1 MPDCEY
7 FEELCSL
14 SLDGALTRAEKRELD
29 AHLAECPACAAY
41 LEDLKFMRTAWEDIK
56 EPLPEALHEKIMGSV
71 MEEVKAKTEP
81 QKKKRRPPV
90 FTMIAA
96 AAACVMFALSGAVG
110 DMIGGLGV
118 ETPGP
123 AAEGRGT
130 SGADAAMEEIPKVK
144 TVTPPN
150 DEATPDEA
158 AASQPEAQPYLAPAS
173 DSNEA
178 QQEQQP
184 AEASPETDEKENRGA
199 VSSASDGQPGVA
211 VHFAQGDAPE
221 KNAAAELAVTLPDN
235 LLATGYGFCYVAV
248 GSGEPPALEEARL
261 MEKDG
266 GTYYFRIPNSVSSL
280 DGLRTLLQDAG
291 YETAL
296 RTDVGITTDENAR
309 FSLLIV
315 QVKE

>member
-41 LEDLKFMRTAWEDIK
+41 LEDLKFMRTAWGDIK
-56 EPLPEALHEKIMGSV
+56 EPLPEALHEKIMSGV
-71 MEEVKAKTEP
+71 MEEVQAKAEP

-96 AAACVMFALSGAVG
+96 AAACVMLVLSGAVG
-110 DMIGGLGV
+110 DMIGDFGV
-118 ETPGP
+118 EDPGP
-123 AAEGRGT
+123 AAEGRST
-130 SGADAAMEEIPKVK
+130 DEPDAAMEAVPEVMTELQPSS
-144 TVTPPN
+144 
-150 DEATPDEA
+150 EAAPDEA
-158 AASQPEAQPYLAPAS
+158 AAPQPEAQPYLAPA
-173 DSNEA
+173 DGGKE
-178 QQEQQP
+178 EDVQQP
-184 AEASPETDEKENRGA
+184 AASVPETSGKQSRGA
-199 VSSASDGQPGVA
+199 VSSENDAQPGVA

-296 RTDVGITTDENAR
+296 RTDVGITTDENAK

>member
-56 EPLPEALHEKIMGSV
+56 EPLPEALHEKIMSGV

-96 AAACVMFALSGAVG
+96 AAACVMLVLSGAVG
-110 DMIGGLGV
+110 DMLGGLGA
-118 ETPGP
+118 EDPGP
-123 AAEGRGT
+123 AAETRGT
-130 SGADAAMEEIPKVK
+130 DGTGASMEKMPEVK
-144 TVTPPN
+144 MVAPPPS
-150 DEATPDEA
+150 EAEPDT
-158 AASQPEAQPYLAPAS
+158 ASAEEQPTEEQPDLAPAS
-173 DSNEA
+173 GDTP
-178 QQEQQP
+178 QESGETPAAPSETGKQP
-184 AEASPETDEKENRGA
+184 PAV
-199 VSSASDGQPGVA
+199 VSSASGEQPGA
-211 VHFAQGDAPE
+211 VMYFVPGAETG

-235 LLATGYGFCYVAV
+235 LLATSYGFCYVAV
-248 GSGEPPALEEARL
+248 GSGEPPALEDARL

-266 GTYYFRIPNSVSSL
+266 GTYYFRIPNSMSSL
-280 DGLRTLLQDAG
+280 DTLRSQLQGAG
-291 YETAL
+291 YETAQ
-296 RTDVGITTDENAR
+296 RTDIGITTDENAKY
-309 FSLLIV
+309 SLLIV
-315 QVKE
+315 KIKE